1 MIRTRKTIRS
11 LIVVFVIAGC
21 VIGSFVPMTPMP
33 MTVPVQADQ
42 KYTLEEYRSN
52 AIKSFGKTYDR
63 LFESN
68 EYSAFGRQQLKLI
81 KEIGENAIN
90 AAKSKTKIKQAKT
103 AAIEDFNSII
113 TLPDETRIT
122 VIAFLKD
129 DKSIKKSKRAKAI
142 KKLEGMTDIKDMLSL
157 GAKYGYEP
165 TDRVTIGQMEDRIK
179 LLGKKYPKYSEDEIR
194 SLVATANLDYIDDS
208 ELFSVYKVNNID
220 ALEQKINKADEL
232 IKYAG
237 EITGIEYR
245 TRYYN
250 KNFYDISNYI
260 RYDSIFWVNDLII
273 RDDIRVHADYLCKL
287 LKSMVEEDYTEKQ
300 CKKDESGSYDT
311 NGFLS
316 MLKLQKWFYDYPQ
329 DSFAMEYRYDTS
341 LVINVNDD
349 RLKGSEGYVL
359 DKFIYSGAGL
369 MIDGRGKDLYVRDD
383 SNKAKYKRFGLD
395 MAYNENNYLVEIIEK
410 IEKSSGLER

>member
-1 MIRTRKTIRS
+1 MIGTRKTIGS
-11 LIVVFVIAGC
+11 LIVVLVIAGC
-21 VIGSFVPMTPMP
+21 VVGGFVPVTPMP

-142 KKLEGMTDIKDMLSL
+142 KKLEGMTDVKDMLSL

-179 LLGKKYPKYSEDEIR
+179 LLGKKYPQYSDDEIR
-194 SLVATANLDYIDDS
+194 CLVATANLDYIDDS
-208 ELFSVYKVNNID
+208 ELFNVYKVNNID
-220 ALEQKINKADEL
+220 ALDN
-232 IKYAG
+232 
-237 EITGIEYR
+237 
-245 TRYYN
+245 
-250 KNFYDISNYI
+250 
-260 RYDSIFWVNDLII
+260 
-273 RDDIRVHADYLCKL
+273 
-287 LKSMVEEDYTEKQ
+287 M
-300 CKKDESGSYDT
+300 
-311 NGFLS
+311 
-316 MLKLQKWFYDYPQ
+316 
-329 DSFAMEYRYDTS
+329 
-341 LVINVNDD
+341 
-349 RLKGSEGYVL
+349 
-359 DKFIYSGAGL
+359 
-369 MIDGRGKDLYVRDD
+369 
-383 SNKAKYKRFGLD
+383 
-395 MAYNENNYLVEIIEK
+395 
-410 IEKSSGLER
+410 